1 MSVDVTHYLGIGVKL
16 DYDTY
21 KDLEY
26 NDGGDLDFC
35 IDKDFP
41 EISHWWSIRK
51 NSPIK
56 TNVRW
61 ISDGMSG
68 QYIYLMYVITETAE
82 EDFYNYDSA
91 IQIDLKVSVG
101 DALESINVNIDAA
114 EKEVKEYYDKLKIK
128 EPWPGA
134 KLISL
139 FHCS

>member
-21 KDLEY
+21 EDLEY
-26 NDGGDLDFC
+26 NDSEEVDFC
-35 IDKDFP
+35 IDKNFP
-41 EISHWWSIRK
+41 EISNWWSVRK

-61 ISDGMSG
+61 ISDGMSD
-68 QYIYLMYVITETAE
+68 QYIYLMYVIKETGE
-82 EDFYNYDSA
+82 EDFYNYDSDT
-91 IQIDLKVSVG
+91 QIDLKLPIG
-101 DALESINVNIDAA
+101 EALNLPVDQA
-114 EKEVKEYYDKLKIK
+114 EQEVKEYYDKLKIK
-128 EPWPGA
+128 EPWPGV